1 MDNSSLFSTVFNKD
15 FFHRNIHRKILHI
28 PQNSVEMFTRLSSKA
43 IKTHFL
49 LPCQK
54 KTVLV
59 LQKKRRFGGSLR
71 VRRKPYGAQRSN
83 RLCVMLR
90 CRSCHPCGSA
100 CVYQT
105 APLAFPIFGCSRR
118 LFGCCA
124 VRYAL
129 HQRRLGLRQSKFRTP
144 EIGECAKGL
153 LAVFLLGIQNP
164 FLFARVPIRLRVSA
178 YEAPAKAPLCKGSC
192 QPTG

>member
-1 MDNSSLFSTVFNKD
+1 MDNPSLFSTVFNKD

-28 PQNSVEMFTRLSSKA
+28 PQDSVEMFTRLSSKA

-100 CVYQT
+100 CGFPT
-105 APLAFPIFGCSRR
+105 APLAVPIFSRSRR

-124 VRYAL
+124 VRCGL
-129 HQRRLGLRQSKFRTP
+129 HQRQRRVGLSQCRSRTP
-144 EIGECAKGL
+144 EIGERTKGL

-164 FLFARVPIRLRVSA
+164 FLFARKKKSGFGKRFF
-178 YEAPAKAPLCKGSC
+178 
-192 QPTG
+192 